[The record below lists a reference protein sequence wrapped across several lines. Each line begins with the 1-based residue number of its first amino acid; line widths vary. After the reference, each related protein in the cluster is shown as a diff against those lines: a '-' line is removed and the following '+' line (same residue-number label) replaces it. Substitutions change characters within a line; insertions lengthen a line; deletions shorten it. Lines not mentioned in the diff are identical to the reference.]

1 MMAKIKLKSLLLFTA
16 AVFAPFAASADSVFV
31 PGTWAGDT
39 RYDVKKVEYG
49 AEGSPDRLMC
59 WAASASNNLQLWQ
72 DNLAAAG
79 YPIPSGVPNGKTQD
93 TYSLDIF
100 NVFANNWEDKSGVS
114 ALAYQWYFTGSYDI
128 GYAGG
133 FEVALPLEGASE
145 GGYWK
150 ELGLDVD
157 DICVRLECQA
167 GTVLHPVEGAKDLLK
182 NSLNEVLENGWL
194 ASLSVN
200 NYSNHSVTLAGYE
213 FDAATGDITGL
224 WICDSDN
231 PNTSFN
237 FLLDIYWS
245 DGYQAWVFGEAHIDN
260 IVSDYDN
267 LEGWMIVSMDVLK
280 VPFAIPEPSSFAALF
295 GVLALALAMR
305 RYYCCHEAVYRK

>member
-1 MMAKIKLKSLLLFTA
+1 MAKIKLKSLLLFTA

-145 GGYWK
+145 GGY
-150 ELGLDVD
+150 
-157 DICVRLECQA
+157 
-167 GTVLHPVEGAKDLLK
+167 
-182 NSLNEVLENGWL
+182 
-194 ASLSVN
+194 
-200 NYSNHSVTLAGYE
+200 
-213 FDAATGDITGL
+213 
-224 WICDSDN
+224 
-231 PNTSFN
+231 
-237 FLLDIYWS
+237 
-245 DGYQAWVFGEAHIDN
+245 
-260 IVSDYDN
+260 
-267 LEGWMIVSMDVLK
+267 
-280 VPFAIPEPSSFAALF
+280 
-295 GVLALALAMR
+295 
-305 RYYCCHEAVYRK
+305 

>member
-1 MMAKIKLKSLLLFTA
+1 MMEKRKLKSFLLFS
-16 AVFAPFAASADSVFV
+16 AVFFAPFSAPADSVFV

-49 AEGSPDRLMC
+49 AEGSPDHLMC

-100 NVFANNWEDKSGVS
+100 NLFANNWEDKSGVS

-133 FEVALPLEGASE
+133 FEVALPQEGASE

-182 NSLNEVLENGWL
+182 NSLNEVFENGWL

-231 PNTSFN
+231 SYLGSFLVDLIWNDAEMLWYLGESTSGTSYDGWY
-237 FLLDIYWS
+237 LGDIT
-245 DGYQAWVFGEAHIDN
+245 ALVA
-260 IVSDYDN
+260 V
-267 LEGWMIVSMDVLK
+267 
-280 VPFAIPEPSSFAALF
+280 PEPSLAAALV
-295 GVLALALAMR
+295 GALALAFAAR
-305 RYYCCHEAVYRK
+305 RRIA